1 MAGQRIDIME
11 LKQLIRLKRDGYSN
25 RKTADLLHVSRNT
38 VNEYVR
44 IFSAHGLTYEELM
57 DLDDQSLHDLFPC
70 ITEVE
75 SHRFVTLSD
84 QFTYFQ
90 RELKKPGCTIHTLW
104 REYILKHPDGY
115 MYSQFCY
122 HFNQWRER
130 VDCSI
135 KLNHKAGEKLF
146 IDFTGKK
153 LSYVDKASGELI
165 EVNVF
170 VAILPSS
177 GYTFVTATRTQSQE
191 EVIEALNKCFHF
203 IGGVPKVVV
212 PDNMKAAV
220 TKSHKYEP
228 TINRSLMDFA
238 LHYGCLVD
246 PTRPYSPKDKAM
258 VEGAVKI
265 VYQRMFYPLSKHT
278 FFSLEDLNAA
288 IEALLT
294 IYNDYTLTN
303 SSETRSQLFHSMEKE
318 YLQELTQ
325 EPYEIRHFK
334 KLKVQKMGHV
344 FLSEDKHY
352 YSVPYRYM
360 GKQVEVQYSYGTVE
374 IYYERERI
382 ALHRRS
388 RSPGKYTTVAE
399 HLSSSHKAYSEWSLE
414 YFCFKAQKIGKYTE
428 QCVRNL
434 IQGKPYPEIA
444 YKQAFGITML
454 TKIYPPERIENACK
468 RTLDI
473 DRCSYHTIANIL
485 KNGLENEQADQ
496 HLTPHIPIHGNIRGG
511 NTYC

>member
-1 MAGQRIDIME
+1 MAGQRINIME
-11 LKQLIRLKRDGYSN
+11 LKQLIRLKKEGYSN
-25 RKTADLLHVSRNT
+25 RKIADLLHVSRNT

-44 IFSAHGLTYEELM
+44 IFSAHGLSFDALM
-57 DLDDQSLHDLFPC
+57 KMNDQSLNNLFPC
-70 ITEVE
+70 VTEVE
-75 SHRFVTLSD
+75 SYRYVTLSNR
-84 QFTYFQ
+84 FTYFQ
-90 RELKKPGCTIHTLW
+90 KELRKPGCTLHTLW
-104 REYILKHPDGY
+104 KEYIFLHPDGY

-122 HFNQWRER
+122 HFNRWRER
-130 VDCSI
+130 VDCSA
-135 KLNHKAGEKLF
+135 KLDHKAGEKLF

-153 LSYVDKASGELI
+153 LSYIDKTTGEQI

-177 GYTFVTATRTQSQE
+177 EYTYVTATRTQSKE
-191 EVIEALNKCFHF
+191 EVIEALNKCFQF
-203 IGGVPKVVV
+203 IGGVPQVVI

-228 TINRSLMDFA
+228 VINRSLMDFA

-265 VYQRMFYPLSKHT
+265 VYQRIFYPLSKHT
-278 FFSLEDLNAA
+278 FFCLEDLNKA
-288 IEALLT
+288 IETLLT
-294 IYNDYTLTN
+294 TYNDYTFTN
-303 SSETRSQLFHSMEKE
+303 SSETRSQLFHSLEKE
-318 YLQELTQ
+318 YLQSLPQ
-325 EPYEIRHFK
+325 EMYEIRHFK
-334 KLKVQKMGHV
+334 QLKVQKMGHI
-344 FLSEDKHY
+344 FLSDDKHY
-352 YSVPYRYM
+352 YSVPYRYI

-388 RSPGKYTTVAE
+388 KSQGKYTTIAE

-414 YFCFKAQKIGKYTE
+414 YFCQKAQKIGKNTE
-428 QCVRNL
+428 QYIRNL

-444 YKQAFGITML
+444 YKQAFGIIML
-454 TKIYPPERIENACK
+454 TKLYAPERIDNACK
-468 RTLDI
+468 RTLNI
-473 DRCSYHTIANIL
+473 NRCSYHTIANIL
-485 KNGLENEQADQ
+485 KNGLENDQTEQ
-496 HLTPHIPIHGNIRGG
+496 HLTPHIPVHGNIRGG

>member
-11 LKQLIRLKRDGYSN
+11 LKQLIRLKRDGNSN

-177 GYTFVTATRTQSQE
+177 GYTFVTATRTQS
-191 EVIEALNKCFHF
+191 HF
-203 IGGVPKVVV
+203 Q
-212 PDNMKAAV
+212 
-220 TKSHKYEP
+220 
-228 TINRSLMDFA
+228 SLA
-238 LHYGCLVD
+238 
-246 PTRPYSPKDKAM
+246 
-258 VEGAVKI
+258 
-265 VYQRMFYPLSKHT
+265 
-278 FFSLEDLNAA
+278 
-288 IEALLT
+288 
-294 IYNDYTLTN
+294 
-303 SSETRSQLFHSMEKE
+303 
-318 YLQELTQ
+318 
-325 EPYEIRHFK
+325 
-334 KLKVQKMGHV
+334 
-344 FLSEDKHY
+344 
-352 YSVPYRYM
+352 
-360 GKQVEVQYSYGTVE
+360 
-374 IYYERERI
+374 RI
-382 ALHRRS
+382 ALFVFASQS
-388 RSPGKYTTVAE
+388 RKKKTCTGSSLPFGKVAGFTKFRAVRLFPLFE
-399 HLSSSHKAYSEWSLE
+399 KKNFPTSSTRGRNTLSIFRINPAKMFKPCSSS
-414 YFCFKAQKIGKYTE
+414 
-428 QCVRNL
+428 N
-434 IQGKPYPEIA
+434 
-444 YKQAFGITML
+444 
-454 TKIYPPERIENACK
+454 K
-468 RTLDI
+468 RKRSTL
-473 DRCSYHTIANIL
+473 N
-485 KNGLENEQADQ
+485 
-496 HLTPHIPIHGNIRGG
+496 
-511 NTYC
+511 